1 VLTRSCIIVF
11 LYDLRVKQ
19 GIIPENQTRE
29 EQDKAFLTLA
39 HELRTNRRIIKGM
52 TAGLDTNL

>member
-1 VLTRSCIIVF
+1 MNNFYQNQNQS
-11 LYDLRVKQ
+11 
-19 GIIPENQTRE
+19 IPENQTRE